1 MKKAGTRETVLLL
14 AASALLLP
22 VFAAV
27 AEVGD
32 QQTLTGTYVWNSGR
46 PSTLKAT
53 FTATGDNRWDV
64 AFHFKFRGRPE
75 IFSGTATGN
84 LATGKLEGR
93 VRNQRG
99 SGPRTFTFR
108 GEFEN
113 GTFRG
118 RHAEVYGKRESSTG
132 TLTLKPRG
140 RPGSDV
146 L

>member
-1 MKKAGTRETVLLL
+1 MKK
-14 AASALLLP
+14 SALLLTVLTLLLP
-22 VFAAV
+22 ALGTLADT
-27 AEVGD
+27 GD
-32 QQTLTGTYVWNSGR
+32 EQTLTGTYIWNRGR

-53 FTATGDNRWDV
+53 FTATGDKSWDV

-75 IFSGTATGN
+75 VFSGTAEGD
-84 LATGKLEGR
+84 LASGKLEGK
-93 VRNQRG
+93 VKNQNG

-118 RHAEVYGKRESSTG
+118 KHAEVYGQRESSTG
-132 TLTLKPRG
+132 TLTLKRKG
-140 RPGSDV
+140 RPGPEV